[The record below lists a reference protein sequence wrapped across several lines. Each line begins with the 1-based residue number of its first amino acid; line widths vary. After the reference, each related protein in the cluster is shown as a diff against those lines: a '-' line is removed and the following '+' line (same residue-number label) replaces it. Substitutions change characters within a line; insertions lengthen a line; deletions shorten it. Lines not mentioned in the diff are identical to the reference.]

1 MNMFRNCAYES
12 NQFKFHQKLYLLLK
26 EGSDPIR
33 KFLQT
38 WKRENWTSS
47 YFEGQKYGEMYS
59 NVAESFN
66 SWIREGRHLP
76 IMELVDY
83 IRGQIMKMMADRREI
98 GNRWNGGLC
107 PEIDNRIANLLK
119 EGRCWRVTKASE
131 FVFEVHS
138 QDSVMVDLLKRTCS
152 CCEYQVNGFLCA
164 HAAVAIQKSGMD
176 LNRFIDK
183 FFSKEYFVQSYR
195 EVIYPVPTFERDDE
209 SDIEIIISPPSAKRM
224 AGRPRKKRIASRGE
238 EKREF
243 KCGTCRKVGHNRK
256 SCPENL

>member
-1 MNMFRNCAYES
+1 MEKVSHVTSSRVISFISDRNKGLLKSVPKVFPNCFYFYCLQHLKNNLRDHLSGSFSKPVRDNLVNMFRNCAYES

-38 WKRENWTSS
+38 LKRENWTSS

-98 GNRWNGGLC
+98 ANRWNGCLC

-119 EGRCWRVTKASE
+119 EGRS
-131 FVFEVHS
+131 
-138 QDSVMVDLLKRTCS
+138 
-152 CCEYQVNGFLCA
+152 
-164 HAAVAIQKSGMD
+164 
-176 LNRFIDK
+176 
-183 FFSKEYFVQSYR
+183 
-195 EVIYPVPTFERDDE
+195 
-209 SDIEIIISPPSAKRM
+209 
-224 AGRPRKKRIASRGE
+224 
-238 EKREF
+238 
-243 KCGTCRKVGHNRK
+243 
-256 SCPENL
+256 